1 MNKDLLKDT
10 KEAYAAYRAILVRD
24 ILRVPMAYPD
34 NVCAPTKIT
43 IAGIP
48 TKASEA
54 KTHKVTFKVEKLGT
68 IGEVEASKPKDGIQI
83 VDVAPSSLLTAG
95 EAEDLLMRQKD
106 GVINIRQT
114 DGVEICTR
122 GTAFHEEVVN
132 ALCGKTTPPEIPVKS
147 LRKILS
153 YILGSTEYSPRLLYL
168 LLTKLENEA
177 DNTWEK
183 PLPQYVKKGSLL
195 GDSPIKTDKTI
206 RAIRFGVNVGYAE
219 EQNLLLKLSGQ
230 NSTCLKDFLTEN
242 YKDCEAADKFRFK
255 SGVAKINCY
264 QTMLTEAI
272 KIYRGAFGH
281 RSYR

>member
-10 KEAYAAYRAILVRD
+10 KEAYATYRAVLVRD
-24 ILRVPMAYPD
+24 ILRVPIAYPND
-34 NVCAPTKIT
+34 VCVPTKIT
-43 IAGIP
+43 ISGMP
-48 TKASEA
+48 TKTSET
-54 KTHKVTFKVEKLGT
+54 KTSKVTFKVEKLGT
-68 IGEVEASKPKDGIQI
+68 IGEVEVLKPKGGLQV

-106 GVINIRQT
+106 GVIYIRQT

-122 GTAFHEEVVN
+122 GTAFHEDVAN
-132 ALCGKTTPPEIPVKS
+132 ALRGKNTVPEIPIKS
-147 LRKILS
+147 LRKFLA
-153 YILGSTEYSPRLLYL
+153 YVLGSTECSPRLLYL
-168 LLTKLENEA
+168 LLTKLENES
-177 DNTWEK
+177 DSSWEK
-183 PLPQYVKKGSLL
+183 PLPQYIKKGSFL

-206 RAIRFGVNVGYAE
+206 RAIRFGINIGDAE
-219 EQNLLLKLSGQ
+219 EQDLFCKLSGE
-230 NSTCLKDFLTEN
+230 NGTCLKDFLTEN

-272 KIYRGAFGH
+272 KIYRGVFGH